1 MVHSNSGTNT
11 VCATNTVY
19 QSPGDRSPV
28 TSLVCRQAGSVDVTV
43 YRSFPESN
51 TFVTSIT
58 SPAPSPS
65 SSSTLAS
72 STSTP
77 SAFVLT
83 NTSRQTPTASPTQTP
98 APKSKAWIAGPA
110 IGGLVAVLA
119 IVGGVLIFRR
129 RRASG
134 LSSAEQD
141 RSPPEEFY
149 AEKSPHVVEVSK
161 EQYITHAP
169 SAYGPTELEAANT
182 KHVEI
187 AELGPRY

>member
-1 MVHSNSGTNT
+1 
-11 VCATNTVY
+11 
-19 QSPGDRSPV
+19 V

-43 YRSFPESN
+43 HRSFPESN
-51 TFVTSIT
+51 TVVTSIT
-58 SPAPSPS
+58 SSPPSPS

-77 SAFVLT
+77 SALVST
-83 NTSRQTPTASPTQTP
+83 STSRQTPTASPTQTP

-119 IVGGVLIFRR
+119 IVGGVLICRR
-129 RRASG
+129 RRSSG
-134 LSSAEQD
+134 LSSTEQD

-149 AEKSPHVVEVSK
+149 AEKSPRVVEVSEK
-161 EQYITHAP
+161 RDITHAP
-169 SAYGPTELEAANT
+169 SAYGPAELETANI